1 MSPLKKY
8 LPKGLY
14 WRSYLI
20 ILLPIAIMQTLVVFS
35 FFEEHWQATTARLS
49 EGVAGDVAFLVRIH
63 EDAPEEF
70 PQWAAR
76 AEEATQISAVISR
89 GEELPDNVRSSFFS
103 ALDRALRRALAGRLD
118 QPFWFDT
125 TRYPN
130 HVDIRVQVDE
140 GVMRIIARR
149 DQVFAPTGYIFLVWL
164 FGATVILALVSI
176 LFIKNQVRPIE
187 RLAQAAEEFGMGRDP
202 ERFKPAGASEVRRAA
217 LAFIQMRQRIR
228 RHLEQRT
235 ALLASVSHD
244 LRTPLTRLKL
254 QLALMPEGPA
264 REAARKDVKEMEAM
278 LEEYLSFA
286 KGQGVEDAAPADL
299 AALLRQAADDAA
311 RGGMDVAVE
320 GSDEVS
326 APVRELAIKRAVG
339 NLIANAAAH
348 ADTVRLSLKAGEG
361 AVEILIDDDG
371 PGIPQDM
378 REEAFTPF
386 NRLDPA
392 RNQNRNGVGL
402 GLAIARDIARGHGG
416 DLYLDDS
423 PLGGLRAVVR
433 LPV

>member
-1 MSPLKKY
+1 MLPLKKY

-20 ILLPIAIMQTLVVFS
+20 ILLPIALMQTLVVYS
-35 FFEEHWQATTARLS
+35 FFEEHWRTTTSNLS
-49 EGVAGDVAFLVRIH
+49 ESVAGEIAFLTEIH
-63 EDAPEEF
+63 DAEPGDF
-70 PQWAAR
+70 PRWAAL
-76 AEEATQISAVISR
+76 AEETTQISAVISE
-89 GEELPDNVRSSFFS
+89 GEALPTSVRSSLFS
-103 ALDRALRRALAGRLD
+103 ALDRALRRALAARLD
-118 QPFWFDT
+118 RPFWFDT

-130 HVDIRVQVDE
+130 HIDIRVAVDE
-140 GVMRIIARR
+140 GVMRIIVRR

-164 FGATVILALVSI
+164 VGATVILALVSV

-187 RLAQAAEEFGMGRDP
+187 RLAQAAEEFGMGRDV

-217 LAFIQMRQRIR
+217 HAFLQMRQRIR
-228 RHLEQRT
+228 RYLEQRT

-278 LEEYLSFA
+278 LDEYLDFA
-286 KGQGVEDAAPADL
+286 RGQGAEDASPADL
-299 AALLRQAADDAA
+299 GELLRGAAADAA

-320 GSDEVS
+320 EAGAVS
-326 APVRELAIKRAVG
+326 APVRELALRRALG

-348 ADTVRLSLKAGEG
+348 AGTVRLSLRARDD
-361 AVEILIDDDG
+361 AVEIVVDDDG
-371 PGIPQDM
+371 PGIPADK
-378 REEAFTPF
+378 REEAFRAF
-386 NRLDPA
+386 SRLDPA
-392 RNQNRNGVGL
+392 RNQNRDGVGL

-416 DLYLDDS
+416 DLVLEDS

-433 LPV
+433 IPL